1 MNNLVSVNSF
11 AYIQNPYRLTIGIFG
26 VRLEGMLRDKL
37 VHKVLRIPHAL
48 HVGVDRTG
56 EDTEAPTIV
65 LIHGLA
71 RTHKVWNLTLK
82 DLPSSSRVI
91 AVDLLGFGESPK
103 PDWRSY
109 NAEEQAISLHTTLRK
124 CGVTGDIIIVG
135 HSLGALVAI
144 EYAKKY
150 PARLKSLILCSTPL
164 YKSEPRYVF
173 NKFKLPDGETF
184 YKSMLRNFREKPDF
198 TKKLNY
204 YARRAK
210 FIDEDFVVDDKNMR
224 SVVRSI
230 EMAIENQS
238 AFEWLIET
246 KVPTSL
252 VYGRLDPYVIKKY
265 YKTLAKHNPN
275 VAVYPIVAAHEIN
288 RSKPYADAVRSL
300 LFVQNPEV

>member
-1 MNNLVSVNSF
+1 MPTVAVTFQKL
-11 AYIQNPYRLTIGIFG
+11 YHLTVGFFG
-26 VRLEGMLRDKL
+26 VRLVYMLRDKL
-37 VHKVLRIPHAL
+37 VHKVLGIPHTL
-48 HVGVDRTG
+48 HVGVDRPG
-56 EDTEAPTIV
+56 DDAQAPVIV
-65 LIHGLA
+65 FVHGLA
-71 RTHKVWNLTLK
+71 RTHKVWSRTIK
-82 DLPSSSRVI
+82 MLPESSRII

-103 PDWRSY
+103 PEWRKY
-109 NAEEQAISLHTTLRK
+109 NADEQALSLHATLRRR
-124 CGVTGDIIIVG
+124 GVSGDVIIVG

-150 PARLKSLILCSTPL
+150 PGHLRSLILCSTPL
-164 YKSEPRYVF
+164 YKSEPRYIF

-265 YKTLAKHNPN
+265 YRTLAKHNPH
-275 VAVYPIVAAHEIN
+275 VSVYPVVAAHEIN
-288 RSKPYADAVRSL
+288 QSQAYADAVKGL
-300 LFVQNPEV
+300 LFAQNPEA

>member
-1 MNNLVSVNSF
+1 
-11 AYIQNPYRLTIGIFG
+11 
-26 VRLEGMLRDKL
+26 MLRDRL
-37 VHKVLRIPHAL
+37 VHKVLGIPHTL
-48 HVGVDRTG
+48 YVGVDRPG
-56 EDTEAPTIV
+56 DDPAAPTIV
-65 LIHGLA
+65 LLHGLA
-71 RTHKVWNLTLK
+71 RTHTVWNATLK
-82 DLPSSSRVI
+82 VLPRTSRVL
-91 AVDLLGFGESPK
+91 AVDLLGFGASPK
-103 PDWRSY
+103 PDWRNY
-109 NAEEQAISLHTTLRK
+109 NAEEQAISLHATLRK
-124 CGVTGDIIIVG
+124 QNVTGEILLVG

-150 PARLKSLILCSTPL
+150 PTHLRSLVLCSTPL
-164 YKSEPRYVF
+164 YKSEPRYIF

-210 FIDEDFVVDDKNMR
+210 FIDEDFIVDDKNMR

-246 KVPTSL
+246 TIPTAL

-265 YKTLAKHNPN
+265 YKTLAKHNPH

-288 RSKPYADAVRSL
+288 NSQAYAGAVTSL
-300 LFVQNPEV
+300 LFAQNPEV